1 MVVLGG
7 WAVSYERGTPV
18 PVVLVV
24 FGDPG
29 HERALEKRVR
39 VEARSFLPCGT
50 EAGSYLRLIH
60 SCITQ
65 LKAQGPSRT
74 CNERKASGSKHAAS
88 FPGLMRM
95 PGQSTQVP
103 LMWMTGQSLMWM
115 PGQSTQVQ
123 SGPKH
128 ATSFP
133 GLLCMQNHFFSSYT
147 SILGDI

>member
-74 CNERKASGSKHAAS
+74 CNESKEEEEGVGVAGVRGLRVDSGKQGVRMKLESFQGETVYRFPLFHAHTHIHTPTHLIS
-88 FPGLMRM
+88 HLRVLP
-95 PGQSTQVP
+95 Q
-103 LMWMTGQSLMWM
+103 
-115 PGQSTQVQ
+115 
-123 SGPKH
+123 
-128 ATSFP
+128 
-133 GLLCMQNHFFSSYT
+133 
-147 SILGDI
+147 GDY